1 MLVRC
6 FVVCHGARCAQV
18 TSTVIETRC
27 IRSHFGS
34 SVVDTVHLCHRD
46 PNIAALRVMS
56 KRARAEVVDM
66 VERLELVLP
75 IPVAV
80 VGFGKKHDTV
90 TGAWLAKMQE
100 NVHLVDLRD
109 RLPEQ
114 SQDRVL
120 HGQDASHTK
129 TQIAVYSQSG
139 FADVIMESIEESV
152 GRAMITRTGFIV
164 AGKCNTACHRA
175 DTFRQTLRDCLN
187 SVHCGDVK
195 VFNAQYFSLHEAGSS
210 SEQKYVLEQAV
221 LWSTRPWTTIDQP
234 AVFDR
239 FARKAVALRSES
251 QWSYE
256 TVWQFVDEEMSSD
269 AWQSKMSNAFVPPPI
284 PKARPILAVRKALP
298 RPLKHRPIGRDPSS
312 MRPAPPSFA
321 PPPDFMG
328 EDSSDSTV
336 DVVEPGTGSVDTWV
350 PPDVFTDSLICE

>member
-1 MLVRC
+1 
-6 FVVCHGARCAQV
+6 
-18 TSTVIETRC
+18 
-27 IRSHFGS
+27 
-34 SVVDTVHLCHRD
+34 
-46 PNIAALRVMS
+46 MS
-56 KRARAEVVDM
+56 KRVRADVVDM
-66 VERLELVLP
+66 VSRLELVLP

-90 TGAWLAKMQE
+90 TGAWLAAMQDY
-100 NVHLVDLRD
+100 VHYVDLRT

-139 FADVIMESIEESV
+139 FADVITESIEESL
-152 GRAMITRTGFIV
+152 GRAMATRTGFIV
-164 AGKCNTACHRA
+164 AGECNTACHRA

-187 SVHCGDVK
+187 SIHCGDVK

-210 SEQKYVLEQAV
+210 VEQKYVLEQAV
-221 LWSTRPWTTIDQP
+221 LWSTRPWTNIDQP

-256 TVWQFVDEEMSSD
+256 TVWQFVDEELSGD
-269 AWQSKMSNAFVPPPI
+269 AWHKDGERIRSTADSESTTDPGCAQSTATAAEAESDRT
-284 PKARPILAVRKALP
+284 RPIVTKASCTAIIRAASRFHGRGFVRIY
-298 RPLKHRPIGRDPSS
+298 R
-312 MRPAPPSFA
+312 
-321 PPPDFMG
+321 
-328 EDSSDSTV
+328 
-336 DVVEPGTGSVDTWV
+336 
-350 PPDVFTDSLICE
+350 